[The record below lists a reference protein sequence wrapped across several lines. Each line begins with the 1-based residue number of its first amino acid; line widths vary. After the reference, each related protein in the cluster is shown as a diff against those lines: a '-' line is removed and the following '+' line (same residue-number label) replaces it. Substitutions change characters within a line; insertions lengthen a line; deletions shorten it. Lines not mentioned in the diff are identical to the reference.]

1 MIKSLLNIIF
11 PKICSGCK
19 SILLENENTICT
31 NCRHELPLT
40 QFFLNPENEAF
51 KKFYGRISADH
62 VSSFLYFNKAGIV
75 QELIHSLKY
84 RGHEAIGTVLGNWYA
99 EDLKTL
105 DFISN
110 VDLIL
115 PVPLHAKR
123 LRERGFNQVTTF
135 GKALSISLK
144 IPYDESVLYRKKY
157 AKKQAVQVFEKR
169 TQINEDV
176 FDVYDNFSCHNKHF
190 LLIDDV
196 LTTGATLEACARAVL
211 KIPGSKISIITIA
224 MTH

>member
-1 MIKSLLNIIF
+1 MFKSLLNIIF

-40 QFFLNPENEAF
+40 QFFLNPENEAY
-51 KKFYGRISADH
+51 KKFYGRLPVEH
-62 VSSFLYFNKAGIV
+62 VSSFLYFNKDGIV

-84 RGHEAIGTVLGNWYA
+84 RGHEDIGTVLGYWYA
-99 EDLKTL
+99 EDLKNLAVIGTI
-105 DFISN
+105 DF
-110 VDLIL
+110 VL

-135 GKALSISLK
+135 GKAIADALK
-144 IPYDESVLYRKKY
+144 MSYNDKILFRKSY
-157 AKKQAVQVFEKR
+157 AKKQAMQNFESRIFIKEGVFEVENDPKW
-169 TQINEDV
+169 
-176 FDVYDNFSCHNKHF
+176 HNKHF

-196 LTTGATLEACARAVL
+196 LTTGATLEACGRAVL
-211 KIPGSKISIITIA
+211 KIPGSKISVISIA